1 MKRQFLPPLF
11 LLIIFVLGG
20 LSLAS
25 SPVFA
30 TDGSLACA
38 TSHDAM
44 GL

>member
-30 TDGSLACA
+30 TDGGLACA
-38 TSHDAM
+38 TSLDVM

>member
-1 MKRQFLPPLF
+1 MKRQFLPPVF

-30 TDGSLACA
+30 TDRDLECA
-38 TSHDAM
+38 TFFALV